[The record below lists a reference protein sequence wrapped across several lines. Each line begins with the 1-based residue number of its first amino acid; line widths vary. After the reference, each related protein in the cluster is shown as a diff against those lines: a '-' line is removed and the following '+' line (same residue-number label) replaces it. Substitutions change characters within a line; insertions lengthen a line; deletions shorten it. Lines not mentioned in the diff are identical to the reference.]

1 MQLYRWKQKQLNQAS
16 PVGPQIDSRLRELE
30 LELQRVQRVLD
41 VLKKLRQEVWERG
54 MTMR

>member
-41 VLKKLRQEVWERG
+41 VLKKLRQEVWER
-54 MTMR
+54 